1 MLKLT
6 NVTKVFEMGDY
17 SVRALRGVTL
27 AFRES
32 EFVSVIGA
40 SGCGKST
47 LLNIIGGLDR
57 YTTGDLVIGNTS
69 TKDFKSEQWDAYR
82 NATIGFVFQNYNL
95 IPHLTVLENVELA
108 LSLSGVDKAARR
120 KMAIAAL
127 ERVGMGDEL
136 KKKPSQISGG
146 QMQRVAIAR
155 ALVNN
160 PKIVLADEPTGAL
173 DSKLSVQVMELLKEV
188 AKDRLVI
195 MVTHNNELADTY
207 STRIVKLRDGLVE
220 SDTDPYEWEPEIVHL
235 DAEKASSDEKK
246 EKKAAFK
253 KGEKEKA
260 AADAQNSDAKAM
272 NALGIKQRGQKS
284 PFKATSMKATTA
296 FSLSLKNLLTKKR
309 RTFLTSF
316 AGSVGIISL
325 ALVLAMSNGFNVMLE
340 SMQANILAT
349 VPIGMYEFSIDY
361 SIFTDMIENLTVGSG
376 TTTEHPDED
385 VIYFDD
391 SSSMSLSGAG
401 MTSFIEVFLN
411 SSSSSIGHNTI
422 NTEYVEYLKKMEEEH
437 PDWVNS
443 INYFYGTKMNIL
455 AKSLD
460 ENGNTVYLDVSPL
473 PQITDAFSIAGQ
485 VLGSNG
491 QEPLNWFQLAG
502 GQEFVENSYE
512 RIGGHYPQN
521 ANEII
526 LVVNGENKIHP
537 SALGSF
543 GFDVYKRDGGNA
555 IKQDGDKEAYEYKD
569 SIKFDDLLG
578 YELKLAYNDTYY
590 ESFENDDG
598 ELKYRPKNNDDK
610 KLYGAKDPT
619 LTVDETLWTDA
630 EETLT
635 VVGIYRLK
643 DGASGFVGN
652 ALCYTPELAEKVL
665 NNARTSEVTEAQNAL
680 LAANPD
686 TSKCVVEED
695 KFFGESLGK
704 DAKSLQDLI
713 FASMDLGIGTGM
725 ERSTKLRALAA
736 DGYDVPAF
744 ITVYPSGFEAKTLI
758 TEHLDAWNEKNDELG
773 IDEEVQYFDVSEMFI
788 GNMRMIVDLMT
799 TVLIAVASISLIV
812 SCIMIAIITSNSVVE
827 RTREIGILRSLGARK
842 RDISRVF
849 DAETAIIGFV
859 SGVLGIVIA
868 YILIP
873 PINALLGTAM
883 GMGLLN
889 LNPLHALLLVIL
901 SLGLTVLSGLV
912 PSQAAARKNVVDALR
927 IE

>member
-27 AFRES
+27 AFRPS

-108 LSLSGVDKAARR
+108 LSLSGVDKAERR

-220 SDTDPYEWEPEIVHL
+220 SDTNPYEWDPETDTEGLTAVDTAIP
-235 DAEKASSDEKK
+235 SSDGATVK
-246 EKKAAFK
+246 ETKT
-253 KGEKEKA
+253 
-260 AADAQNSDAKAM
+260 AKSSSKIM

-296 FSLSLKNLLTKKR
+296 FGLSLKNLLTKKR

-340 SMQANILAT
+340 TMQSNILAT
-349 VPIGMYEFSIDY
+349 VPIGIYEFSIDY
-361 SIFTDMIENLTVGSG
+361 SIFTDMIENLTVSSG
-376 TTTEHPDED
+376 TTMNHPDED
-385 VIYFDD
+385 IIYFDD
-391 SSSMSLSGAG
+391 DSSMSLSGAG
-401 MTSFIEVFLN
+401 VTPLIKVFLDR
-411 SSSSSIGHNTI
+411 SEDSIGKNSIT
-422 NTEYVEYLKKMEEEH
+422 TEYVEYLNKMKSDH
-437 PDWVNS
+437 PEWLNS
-443 INYFYGTKMNIL
+443 INYFYSTKMNIL
-455 AKSLD
+455 AESVD
-460 ENGNTVYLDVSPL
+460 ETGQLIYLDVSPI
-473 PQITDAFSIAGQ
+473 PQVTDAFSIAGQ

-502 GQEFVENSYE
+502 DQAFVENSYE
-512 RIGGHYPQN
+512 CIGGRYPQN

-526 LVVNGENKIHP
+526 LVINGENKIHP

-543 GFDVYKRDGGNA
+543 GFDVYKRDEGGNA
-555 IKQDGDKEAYEYKD
+555 IKKGDSKGTYEYKD
-569 SIKFDDLLG
+569 SITFDDILG
-578 YELKLAYNDTYY
+578 YQLKLAYNNTYY
-590 ESFENDDG
+590 MQDGDSFS
-598 ELKYRPKNNDDK
+598 PKNEEIK
-610 KLYGAKDPT
+610 SLYGSSA
-619 LTVDETLWTDA
+619 LTVDSDLWAEA
-630 EETLT
+630 EETLE

-665 NNARTSEVTEAQNAL
+665 NNARTSDVTVAQNAL
-680 LAANPD
+680 LAADPATD
-686 TSKCVVEED
+686 VCVVNGD
-695 KFFGESLGK
+695 SFFGKDLGE
-704 DAKSLQDLI
+704 DADNLMDLLM
-713 FASMDLGIGTGM
+713 ASMANEIGNVNGGM
-725 ERSTKLRALAA
+725 VRSSKLRALAV

-744 ITVYPSGFEAKTLI
+744 ITIYPSDFEGKTEI
-758 TEHLDAWNEKNDELG
+758 TAYLDAWNTAKSDAG
-773 IDEEVQYFDVSEMFI
+773 IDEEVQYFDISEMFI

-812 SCIMIAIITSNSVVE
+812 SCIMIAIITGNSVVE

-842 RDISRVF
+842 KDISRVF

-868 YILIP
+868 YLLIP
-873 PINALLGTAM
+873 PINMLLGSTM

-889 LNPLHALLLVIL
+889 LNPLHALLLVVL
-901 SLGLTVLSGLV
+901 SLALTVISGLV

>member
-27 AFRES
+27 AFRPS

-108 LSLSGVDKAARR
+108 LSLSGVDKAERR
-120 KMAIAAL
+120 KMAMAAL

-220 SDTDPYEWEPEIVHL
+220 SDTNPYEWDPETDTEGLTAVDTAIP
-235 DAEKASSDEKK
+235 SSDGATVK
-246 EKKAAFK
+246 ETKT
-253 KGEKEKA
+253 
-260 AADAQNSDAKAM
+260 AKSSAKIM

-284 PFKATSMKATTA
+284 PFKATSMKAATA
-296 FSLSLKNLLTKKR
+296 FGLSLKNLLTKKR

-340 SMQANILAT
+340 TMQSNILAT
-349 VPIGMYEFSIDY
+349 VPIGIYEFSIDY
-361 SIFTDMIENLTVGSG
+361 SIFTDMIENLTVSSG
-376 TTTEHPDED
+376 TTMNHPDED
-385 VIYFDD
+385 IIYFDD
-391 SSSMSLSGAG
+391 DSSMSLSGAG
-401 MTSFIEVFLN
+401 VTSLIDVFLD
-411 SSSSSIGHNTI
+411 SSEDSIGKNSIT
-422 NTEYVEYLKKMEEEH
+422 TEYVEYLNKMESDH
-437 PDWVNS
+437 PEWLNS
-443 INYFYGTKMNIL
+443 INYFYSTKMNIL
-455 AKSLD
+455 AESVD
-460 ENGNTVYLDVSPL
+460 ETGQLIYLDVSPI
-473 PQITDAFSIAGQ
+473 PQVTDAFSIAGQ

-502 GQEFVENSYE
+502 DQAFVENSYE
-512 RIGGHYPQN
+512 CIGGRYPQN

-526 LVVNGENKIHP
+526 LVINGENKIHP

-543 GFDVYKRDGGNA
+543 GFDVYKRDEGGNA
-555 IKQDGDKEAYEYKD
+555 IKKGDSKGTYEYKD
-569 SIKFDDLLG
+569 SITFDDILG
-578 YELKLAYNDTYY
+578 YQLKLAYNNTYY
-590 ESFENDDG
+590 MQDGDSFS
-598 ELKYRPKNNDDK
+598 PKNEKINS
-610 KLYGAKDPT
+610 LYGSSA
-619 LTVDETLWTDA
+619 LTVDSDLWAEA
-630 EETLT
+630 EETLE

-665 NNARTSEVTEAQNAL
+665 NNARTSDVTVAQNAL
-680 LAANPD
+680 LAADPTTD
-686 TSKCVVEED
+686 VCVVKGD
-695 KFFGESLGK
+695 SFFGTDLGEDADSLM
-704 DAKSLQDLI
+704 DLI
-713 FASMDLGIGTGM
+713 MASVDFISEGM
-725 ERSTKLRALAA
+725 VRSSKLRALAV

-744 ITVYPSGFEAKTLI
+744 ITIYPSDFEGKTEI
-758 TEHLDAWNEKNDELG
+758 TAYLDAWNTAKSDAG
-773 IDEEVQYFDVSEMFI
+773 IDEEVQYFDISEMFI

-868 YILIP
+868 YLLIP
-873 PINALLGTAM
+873 PINMLLGSAM

-889 LNPLHALLLVIL
+889 LNPLHALLLVVL
-901 SLGLTVLSGLV
+901 SLALTVISGLV
-912 PSQAAARKNVVDALR
+912 PSQTAARKNVVDALR

>member
-27 AFRES
+27 AFRPS

-108 LSLSGVDKAARR
+108 LSLSGVDKAERR

-220 SDTDPYEWEPEIVHL
+220 SDTNPYEWDPETDTENLTAVDTAIP
-235 DAEKASSDEKK
+235 SSDGATVK
-246 EKKAAFK
+246 ETKT
-253 KGEKEKA
+253 
-260 AADAQNSDAKAM
+260 AKSSAKIM
-272 NALGIKQRGQKS
+272 NTLGIKQRGQKS

-296 FSLSLKNLLTKKR
+296 FGLSLKNLLTKKR

-340 SMQANILAT
+340 TMQSNILAT
-349 VPIGMYEFSIDY
+349 VPIGIYEFSIDY
-361 SIFTDMIENLTVGSG
+361 SIFTDMIENLTVSSG
-376 TTTEHPDED
+376 TTMNHPDED
-385 VIYFDD
+385 IIYFDD
-391 SSSMSLSGAG
+391 DSSMSLSGAG
-401 MTSFIEVFLN
+401 VTSLIDVFLD
-411 SSSSSIGHNTI
+411 SSEDSIGKNSIT
-422 NTEYVEYLKKMEEEH
+422 TEYVEYLNKMESDH
-437 PDWVNS
+437 PEWLNS
-443 INYFYGTKMNIL
+443 INYFYSTKMNIL
-455 AKSLD
+455 AESVD
-460 ENGNTVYLDVSPL
+460 ETGQLIYLDVSPI
-473 PQITDAFSIAGQ
+473 PQVTDAFSIAGQ

-502 GQEFVENSYE
+502 DQAFVENSYE
-512 RIGGHYPQN
+512 CIGGRYPQN

-526 LVVNGENKIHP
+526 LVINGENKIHP

-543 GFDVYKRDGGNA
+543 GFDVYKRDEGGNA
-555 IKQDGDKEAYEYKD
+555 IKKGDSKGTYEYKD
-569 SIKFDDLLG
+569 SITFDDILG
-578 YELKLAYNDTYY
+578 YQLKLAYNNTYY
-590 ESFENDDG
+590 MQDGDSFS
-598 ELKYRPKNNDDK
+598 PKNEKINS
-610 KLYGAKDPT
+610 LYGSSA
-619 LTVDETLWTDA
+619 LTVDSDLWAEA
-630 EETLT
+630 EETLE

-665 NNARTSEVTEAQNAL
+665 NNARTSDVTVAQNAL
-680 LAANPD
+680 LAADPTTD
-686 TSKCVVEED
+686 VCVVKGD
-695 KFFGESLGK
+695 SFFGTDLGEDADSLM
-704 DAKSLQDLI
+704 DLI
-713 FASMDLGIGTGM
+713 MASVDFISEGM
-725 ERSTKLRALAA
+725 VRSSKLRALAV

-744 ITVYPSGFEAKTLI
+744 ITIYPSDFEGKTEI
-758 TEHLDAWNEKNDELG
+758 TAYLDAWNTAKSDAG
-773 IDEEVQYFDVSEMFI
+773 IDEEVQYFDISEMFI

-812 SCIMIAIITSNSVVE
+812 SCIMIAIITGNSVVE

-868 YILIP
+868 YLLIP
-873 PINALLGTAM
+873 PINMLLGSTM

-889 LNPLHALLLVIL
+889 LNPLHALLLVVL
-901 SLGLTVLSGLV
+901 SLALTVISGLV
-912 PSQAAARKNVVDALR
+912 PSQTAARKNVVDALR

>member
-27 AFRES
+27 AFRPS

-108 LSLSGVDKAARR
+108 LSLSGVDKAERR

-220 SDTDPYEWEPEIVHL
+220 SDTNPYEWDPETDTEGLTAVDTAIP
-235 DAEKASSDEKK
+235 SSDGETVK
-246 EKKAAFK
+246 ETKT
-253 KGEKEKA
+253 
-260 AADAQNSDAKAM
+260 AKSSTKIM

-296 FSLSLKNLLTKKR
+296 FGLSLKNLLTKKR

-340 SMQANILAT
+340 TMQSNILAT
-349 VPIGMYEFSIDY
+349 VPIGIYEFSIDY
-361 SIFTDMIENLTVGSG
+361 SIFTDMIENLTVSSG
-376 TTTEHPDED
+376 TTMNHPDED
-385 VIYFDD
+385 IIYFDD
-391 SSSMSLSGAG
+391 DSSMSLSGAG
-401 MTSFIEVFLN
+401 VTSLIDVFLD
-411 SSSSSIGHNTI
+411 SSEDSIGKNSIT
-422 NTEYVEYLKKMEEEH
+422 TEYVEYLNKMESDH
-437 PDWVNS
+437 PEWLNS
-443 INYFYGTKMNIL
+443 INYFYSTKMNIL
-455 AKSLD
+455 AESVD
-460 ENGNTVYLDVSPL
+460 ETGQLIYLDVSPI
-473 PQITDAFSIAGQ
+473 PQVTDAFSIAGQ

-502 GQEFVENSYE
+502 DQAFVENSYE
-512 RIGGHYPQN
+512 CIGGRYPQN

-526 LVVNGENKIHP
+526 LVINGENKIHP

-543 GFDVYKRDGGNA
+543 GFDVYKRDEGGNA
-555 IKQDGDKEAYEYKD
+555 IKKGDSKGTYEYKD
-569 SIKFDDLLG
+569 SITFDDILG
-578 YELKLAYNDTYY
+578 YQLKLAYNNTYY
-590 ESFENDDG
+590 IQDGDSFS
-598 ELKYRPKNNDDK
+598 PKNEERK
-610 KLYGAKDPT
+610 SLYGSPA
-619 LTVDETLWTDA
+619 LTVDSDLWAEA
-630 EETLT
+630 EETLE

-665 NNARTSEVTEAQNAL
+665 NNARTSDVTVAQNAL
-680 LAANPD
+680 LAADPTTD
-686 TSKCVVEED
+686 VCVVKGD
-695 KFFGESLGK
+695 SFFGTDLGEDADSLM
-704 DAKSLQDLI
+704 DLI
-713 FASMDLGIGTGM
+713 MASVSIGEGM
-725 ERSTKLRALAA
+725 VRSSKLRALAV

-744 ITVYPSGFEAKTLI
+744 ITIYPSDFEGKTEI
-758 TEHLDAWNEKNDELG
+758 SAYLDAWNTAKSDAG
-773 IDEEVQYFDVSEMFI
+773 IDEEVQYFDIAEMFI

-812 SCIMIAIITSNSVVE
+812 SCIMIAIITGNSVVE

-842 RDISRVF
+842 KDISRVF

-868 YILIP
+868 YLLIP
-873 PINALLGTAM
+873 PINMLLGSTM

-889 LNPLHALLLVIL
+889 LNPLHALLLVVL
-901 SLGLTVLSGLV
+901 SLALTVISGLV

>member
-27 AFRES
+27 AFRPS

-108 LSLSGVDKAARR
+108 LSLSGVDKAERR

-220 SDTDPYEWEPEIVHL
+220 SDTNPYEWDPETDTEGLTAVDTAIP
-235 DAEKASSDEKK
+235 SSDGATVK
-246 EKKAAFK
+246 ETKT
-253 KGEKEKA
+253 
-260 AADAQNSDAKAM
+260 AKSSAKIM

-296 FSLSLKNLLTKKR
+296 FGLSLKNLLTKKR

-340 SMQANILAT
+340 TMQANVLAS
-349 VPIGMYEFSIDY
+349 VPIGVYEYSMDY
-361 SIFTDMIENLTVGSG
+361 SVLTDVFSNYNYDPNTYPE
-376 TTTEHPDED
+376 ED
-385 VIYFDD
+385 TIYFTKLNSGSTLGTGGGFDLGGILDSVSGSVGRNDISEDYVDYIKAMD
-391 SSSMSLSGAG
+391 SSW
-401 MTSFIEVFLN
+401 
-411 SSSSSIGHNTI
+411 
-422 NTEYVEYLKKMEEEH
+422 Y
-437 PDWVNS
+437 NS
-443 INYFYGTKMNIL
+443 INFFYGTKMNIL
-455 AKSLD
+455 SYTKD
-460 ENGNTVYLDVSPL
+460 DNGEMIYSDVSPT
-473 PQITDAFSIAGQ
+473 PQTTNAWTIAGQ

-491 QEPLNWFQLAG
+491 QEPVNWFQLAG
-502 GQEFVENSYE
+502 DEEFVLSNYDL
-512 RIGGHYPQN
+512 IGGRYPDSY
-521 ANEII
+521 NEIV
-526 LVVNGENKIHP
+526 LVVNGDNKIGP
-537 SALGSF
+537 ETLIQF
-543 GFDVYKRDGGNA
+543 GVDVYERDANNQIILDDKGEKTIRKSISFA
-555 IKQDGDKEAYEYKD
+555 EILGDN
-569 SIKFDDLLG
+569 G
-578 YELKLAYNDTYY
+578 VNLKLVDNDTYY
-590 ESFENDDG
+590 LQTADNKFEVNEINEALYNNSANVD
-598 ELKYRPKNNDDK
+598 LK
-610 KLYGAKDPT
+610 L
-619 LTVDETLWTDA
+619 
-630 EETLT
+630 
-635 VVGIYRLK
+635 VGILRLK
-643 DGASGFVGN
+643 PGGNGFVGN
-652 ALCYTPELAEKVL
+652 ALCYTPELAEHVL
-665 NNARTSEVTEAQNAL
+665 ESAKTSQVTLAQQAL
-680 LAANPD
+680 MEQNPQ
-686 TSKCVVEED
+686 TSDCVIVGD
-695 KFFGESLGK
+695 SYFDGS
-704 DAKSLQDLI
+704 
-713 FASMDLGIGTGM
+713 IGTDNDSILGLIGSGLG
-725 ERSTKLRALAA
+725 RTAKLKA
-736 DGYDVPAF
+736 
-744 ITVYPSGFEAKTLI
+744 
-758 TEHLDAWNEKNDELG
+758 LG
-773 IDEEVQYFDVSEMFI
+773 IDTTPIYMTIYPVNFDAKNEVTAYLNAWNDVHPDSTVEYFDVTEMFI
-788 GNMRMIVDLMT
+788 ANMRIMVDLMT

-812 SCIMIAIITSNSVVE
+812 SCIMIAIITGNSVVE

-849 DAETAIIGFV
+849 DAETSIIGLCA
-859 SGVLGIVIA
+859 GVLGIIIA
-868 YILIP
+868 YALVPLANLLIGT
-873 PINALLGTAM
+873 NLLV
-883 GMGLLN
+883 
-889 LNPLHALLLVIL
+889 LNPLHAVLLVLL

>member
-27 AFRES
+27 AFRPS

-108 LSLSGVDKAARR
+108 LSLSGVDKAERR

-220 SDTDPYEWEPEIVHL
+220 SDTNPYEWDPETDTENLTAVDTAIP
-235 DAEKASSDEKK
+235 SSDGATVK
-246 EKKAAFK
+246 ETKT
-253 KGEKEKA
+253 
-260 AADAQNSDAKAM
+260 AKSSAKIM
-272 NALGIKQRGQKS
+272 NTLGIKQRGQKS

-296 FSLSLKNLLTKKR
+296 FGLSLKNLLTKKR

-340 SMQANILAT
+340 TMQSNILAT
-349 VPIGMYEFSIDY
+349 VPIGIYEFSIDY
-361 SIFTDMIENLTVGSG
+361 SIFTDMIENLTVSSG
-376 TTTEHPDED
+376 TTMNHPDED
-385 VIYFDD
+385 IIYFDD
-391 SSSMSLSGAG
+391 DSSMSLSGAG
-401 MTSFIEVFLN
+401 VTSLIDVFLD
-411 SSSSSIGHNTI
+411 SSEDSIGKNSIT
-422 NTEYVEYLKKMEEEH
+422 TEYVEYLNKMESDH
-437 PDWVNS
+437 PEWLNS
-443 INYFYGTKMNIL
+443 INYFYSTKMNIL
-455 AKSLD
+455 AESVD
-460 ENGNTVYLDVSPL
+460 ETGQLIYLDVSPI
-473 PQITDAFSIAGQ
+473 PQVTDAFSIAGQ

-502 GQEFVENSYE
+502 DQAFVENSYE
-512 RIGGHYPQN
+512 CIGGRYPQN

-526 LVVNGENKIHP
+526 LVINGENKIHP

-543 GFDVYKRDGGNA
+543 GFDVYKRDEGGNA
-555 IKQDGDKEAYEYKD
+555 IKKGDSKGSYEYKD
-569 SIKFDDLLG
+569 SITFDDIIG
-578 YELKLAYNDTYY
+578 YQLKLAYNNTYY
-590 ESFENDDG
+590 MQDGDSFS
-598 ELKYRPKNNDDK
+598 PKNEEIK
-610 KLYGAKDPT
+610 SLYGSSA
-619 LTVDETLWTDA
+619 LTVDSDLWAEA
-630 EETLT
+630 EETLE

-665 NNARTSEVTEAQNAL
+665 NNARTSDVTVAQNAL
-680 LAANPD
+680 LAADPTTD
-686 TSKCVVEED
+686 VCVVKGD
-695 KFFGESLGK
+695 SFFGTDLGEDADSLM
-704 DAKSLQDLI
+704 DLI
-713 FASMDLGIGTGM
+713 MASVDFISEGM
-725 ERSTKLRALAA
+725 VRSSKLRALAV

-744 ITVYPSGFEAKTLI
+744 ITIYPSDFEGKTEI
-758 TEHLDAWNEKNDELG
+758 SAYLDAWNTAKSDAG
-773 IDEEVQYFDVSEMFI
+773 IDEEVQYFDISEMFI

-812 SCIMIAIITSNSVVE
+812 SCIMIAIITGNSVVE

-868 YILIP
+868 YLLIP
-873 PINALLGTAM
+873 PINMLLGSTM

-889 LNPLHALLLVIL
+889 LNPLHALLLVVL
-901 SLGLTVLSGLV
+901 SLALTVISGLV
-912 PSQAAARKNVVDALR
+912 PSQTAARKNVVDALR